1 MLCYLQEGIQIE
13 IKEKILNTIKRNK
26 INNKKWKMK
35 RIIKKNVM
43 ERRSKAKKTSKV
55 RIPIVNK
62 ITNKTII
69 MEENKYNILDL
80 KNVIKK

>member
-55 RIPIVNK
+55 LILIVNK